1 MANRNFKKSWH
12 MEVGLNHVPAYQ
24 VSGIPFA
31 SGGINCSAGK
41 GAQVVVFPH
50 VTRWVSIINN
60 DITNDVK
67 VGFSQNGVDNNN
79 FFTVPN
85 LGGAPGL
92 LATTHVLEL
101 KVTELWISG
110 STDVD
115 VVAGLTSIQPQRT
128 SGSTGP
134 SWSGSAG
141 VG

>member
-1 MANRNFKKSWH
+1 MGRNFKKSWH
-12 MEVGLNHVPAYQ
+12 MEVGINHVPAYQ

-31 SGGINCSAGK
+31 SGGINCSSGK
-41 GAQVVVFPH
+41 GAQVVYFPS
-50 VTRWVSIINN
+50 VTRWVTVVNN
-60 DITNDVK
+60 DISNDVK
-67 VGFSQNGVDNNN
+67 VGFSKVGVDNNN

-92 LATTHVLEL
+92 LAHTHVLEL
-101 KVTELWISG
+101 KVSELWISG

-115 VVAGLTSIQPQRT
+115 IVAGLTSITNERT
-128 SGSTGP
+128 TTDTGS